1 MVIDCK
7 QQKPILDGL
16 EYGRLS
22 NISENQKENWR
33 TGSENRNQGRLM

>member
-22 NISENQKENWR
+22 YISENQKENWR
-33 TGSENRNQGRLM
+33 TENRNQGRLM